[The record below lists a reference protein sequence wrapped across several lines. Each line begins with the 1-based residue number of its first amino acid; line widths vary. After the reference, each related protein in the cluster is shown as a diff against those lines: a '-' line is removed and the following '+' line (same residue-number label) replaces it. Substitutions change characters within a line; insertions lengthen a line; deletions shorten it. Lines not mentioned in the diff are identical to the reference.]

1 MKLYLEYTFFLFFVL
16 MIAFSVNTLADE
28 NEIVCLK
35 SDKIRS
41 VDFKKNYMIF
51 EMQKREKY
59 NITCKG
65 SGYLN
70 FENPVIIEPQKMGNK
85 ICSNDVLKLRNK
97 TCFIDKIEAVK
108 KDSEENSQL
117 IN

>member
-1 MKLYLEYTFFLFFVL
+1 MIYTV
-16 MIAFSVNTLADE
+16 
-28 NEIVCLK
+28 
-35 SDKIRS
+35 
-41 VDFKKNYMIF
+41 
-51 EMQKREKY
+51 QKREKY